1 MNSVLSNTAVEL
13 LFERVNMLT
22 PLCVQVSGTRDVDG
36 VLLQVGSALQPS
48 ILYIGDCEKMFKKKV
63 PKTDLVRAR
72 LLRDRFQPTN
82 DSRFA
87 VMDVSAASRREKC
100 HQRLRLRLHKLII
113 SRQWCQVLR

>member
-1 MNSVLSNTAVEL
+1 
-13 LFERVNMLT
+13 MLI
-22 PLCVQVSGTRDVDG
+22 PLCVPVVRTYDVDG

-72 LLRDRFQPTN
+72 MLRDRFQPTN
-82 DSRFA
+82 DSRLD

-100 HQRLRLRLHKLII
+100 HQRLRLRLHKLIL
-113 SRQWCQVLR
+113 SRPGCQVLG